1 MSLFFETTNV
11 VSSFTQKL
19 GCGFM
24 EEEKKGE
31 KRGRELS
38 KKSLAECI
46 CDLGGGGM
54 YSVALRSFF
63 LRRAHHILVSPQQS
77 KEQLR
82 SELV

>member
-24 EEEKKGE
+24 QEEKKGGE
-31 KRGRELS
+31 RGRELS

-54 YSVALRSFF
+54 CSVALRSFF
-63 LRRAHHILVSPQQS
+63 LRRTHHILVSP
-77 KEQLR
+77 
-82 SELV
+82 